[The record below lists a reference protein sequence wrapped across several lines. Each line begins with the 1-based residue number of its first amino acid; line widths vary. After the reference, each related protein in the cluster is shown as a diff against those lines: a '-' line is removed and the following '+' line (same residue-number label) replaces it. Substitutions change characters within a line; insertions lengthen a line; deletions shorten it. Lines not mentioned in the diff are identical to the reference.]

1 MKDIDRMPFGIEEEV
16 DLLQYLYVIL
26 RFKYRILIVAMLGAV
41 AVFAYSKLVD
51 DIYMSTAVVAVNI
64 KEKPGGVSPKEYR
77 ASDAL
82 GLIEHDFIIDA
93 AHSNERD
100 RLMARMRSMKFSQ
113 LFIEENNLLPYIFHK
128 RWNSEAKKWEEG
140 FKPDLRQAG
149 RVFSESM
156 RGLESDDQSG
166 LLRVHFKTRDP
177 ELSAKLANNFV
188 IRFNQYIR
196 DNQAEELKA
205 RRSYLEDRLSE
216 VENIELHRS
225 IYRLME
231 TQLAAESLL
240 YARSEYPLEVIQPAF
255 APIYKSYPS
264 RKKWAALTFVGLV
277 LLGVMVSIG
286 TVLLKNLRQGL
297 KDYQEKNAALSAS
310 EELKQLDDK
319 QPDKDQKDADPK
331 ATPKYA
337 KYDGDDW
344 VD

>member
-1 MKDIDRMPFGIEEEV
+1 MKDSQDMPFGIEEEV
-16 DLLQYLYVIL
+16 DLLEYLYAIL
-26 RFKYRILIVAMLGAV
+26 RYKYRILIVAMVGAV
-41 AVFAYSKLVD
+41 AIFGYSKLVD

-93 AHSNERD
+93 AQSNERY

-113 LFIEENNLLPYIFHK
+113 LFIEENDLLPYIFHK
-128 RWNSEAKKWEEG
+128 RWNAEQKKWKDG
-140 FKPDLRQAG
+140 FKPDIREAG
-149 RVFSESM
+149 QIFQGI
-156 RGLESDDQSG
+156 RGLQSDDESG
-166 LLRVHFKTRDP
+166 LLRIHFKTRDP
-177 ELSAKLANNFV
+177 KLSADLANKFV
-188 IRFNQYIR
+188 KRFNKYIR
-196 DNQAEELKA
+196 DSQAIELKA
-205 RRSYLEDRLSE
+205 RSEYLQSRLEE

-255 APIYKSYPS
+255 PPIYKNYPQ

-286 TVLLKNLRQGL
+286 MVLLQNLKKGLQEFREKTSAEQSL
-297 KDYQEKNAALSAS
+297 KDEPEVDTKKQIADKSTKPGEKYQ
-310 EELKQLDDK
+310 
-319 QPDKDQKDADPK
+319 
-331 ATPKYA
+331 
-337 KYDGDDW
+337 GDDW